1 MESNLCDPVRIYVTV
16 CACVVDYRIKCNLCV
31 LCLPWLPLVPVHSLQ
46 PCGPAA
52 GCLDVP
58 ACLGL
63 PPSAGPALVSGRPSF
78 PARVRSK
85 HRSSIFPDL
94 ALAPRLPETFPDT
107 FPPLVL
113 LPHSAFTD
121 LAVYLTVFQSTVTL
135 GCSVARWAVY
145 PLVAGLLLY
154 VYDLGI

>member
-16 CACVVDYRIKCNLCV
+16 CACVVDRRIKCNLCM
-31 LCLPWLPLVPVHSLQ
+31 LCLPWLPLVPVHHSLQ

-52 GCLDVP
+52 GCSDVP

-78 PARVRSK
+78 SARVRSK

-107 FPPLVL
+107 FPPLPSRPLASQRFHRPRCVFDFVSEYCHLGL
-113 LPHSAFTD
+113 LCRP
-121 LAVYLTVFQSTVTL
+121 L
-135 GCSVARWAVY
+135 GCV
-145 PLVAGLLLY
+145 PLGSRAFIIRV
-154 VYDLGI
+154 